1 MSVFGNLTNDGLEET
16 NDRLGGFNV
25 RDTDVYEA
33 TIKVAYAGQSAGG
46 ARSVTLVVNLP
57 DGEYSETIYV
67 TNKKGENWF
76 LNQNDKSKKVPLPG
90 FTTIDD
96 ICLVTTG
103 KPLSE
108 QDSEEKVVKVYD
120 YDEKKELPKSVP
132 VLTELTG
139 QKVYLGILKSIVDK
153 NVKNDSTGEYEP
165 SGETREENTIEKVFH
180 HPSKVT
186 VVEAREAQKAGRD
199 AEAVFY
205 DKWVEKNKGQ
215 TRNKAKGADGKGN
228 GGNSGRPG
236 GGAPQAGGGQQKKTN
251 SLFGGNK

>member
-25 RDTDVYEA
+25 RDTDAYEA

-46 ARSVTLVVNLP
+46 ARNVTLVVNLP

-103 KPLSE
+103 KPLAE
-108 QDSEEKVVKVYD
+108 QDSEEKVVKIYD
-120 YDEKKELPKSVP
+120 FNERKELPKAVP
-132 VLTELTG
+132 MLVDLIG
-139 QKVYLGILKSIVDK
+139 QTLFLGIVQQTVDK
-153 NVKNDSTGEYEP
+153 NQKNESTGEYEP
-165 SGETREENTIEKVFH
+165 TGETRDENVIEKVFH
-180 HPSKVT
+180 DPTKMT
-186 VVEAREAQKAGRD
+186 VVEARQGATEP
-199 AEAVFY
+199 VFFE
-205 DKWVEKNKGQ
+205 KWLSKNKGIV
-215 TRNKAKGADGKGN
+215 RNKAKGADGKGTQ
-228 GGNSGRPG
+228 SGRPG
-236 GGAPQAGGGQQKKTN
+236 GGAPQSGNGGQKKTS
-251 SLFGGNK
+251 SLFGK

>member
-1 MSVFGNLTNDGLEET
+1 MSVFGNLTTDGLEET

-25 RDTDVYEA
+25 RDTDAYEA

-46 ARSVTLVVNLP
+46 ARNVTLVVTLP
-57 DGEYSETIYV
+57 DGEYNETIYV

-76 LNQNDKSKKVPLPG
+76 LNQQDKSKKVPLPG

-103 KPLSE
+103 KSLAE
-108 QDSEEKVVKVYD
+108 QDTKEKVVKVYD

-139 QKVYLGILKSIVDK
+139 KVVILGLLRSIVDK

-186 VVEAREAQKAGRD
+186 VVEAREAQKAGKD
-199 AEAVFY
+199 AEPVFY
-205 DKWVEKNKGQ
+205 DKWVKKNKGV
-215 TRNKAKGADGKGN
+215 TRNKAKGASGGN
-228 GGNSGRPG
+228 GNSGRPG
-236 GGAPQAGGGQQKKTN
+236 GGAPQAGGAAGGGKKTN

>member
-25 RDTDVYEA
+25 RDTDAYLG
-33 TIKVAYAGQSAGG
+33 TIKVAYAGQSQGG
-46 ARSVTLVVNLP
+46 ARNVTLVVNLSG
-57 DGEYSETIYV
+57 GEYSETIYV

-108 QDSEEKVVKVYD
+108 QDTEEKVVKVYD

-139 QKVYLGILKSIVDK
+139 QKVILGILKSVVDK

-180 HPSKVT
+180 YPSKVT

-199 AEAVFY
+199 AEATFY

-215 TRNKAKGADGKGN
+215 TRNRAKGTDGKG
-228 GGNSGRPG
+228 GQSGRPG

>member
-25 RDTDVYEA
+25 RDTDAYEA

-46 ARSVTLVVNLP
+46 ARNVTVVVELP

-139 QKVYLGILKSIVDK
+139 KPVILGILKSVVDK

-205 DKWVEKNKGQ
+205 DKWVEKNKGV
-215 TRNKAKGADGKGN
+215 TRNKAKGASGN

>member
-1 MSVFGNLTNDGLEET
+1 MSIFGNLTNEGLEET
-16 NDRLGGFNV
+16 TDRLGGFQI
-25 RDTDVYEA
+25 RATDIYPA
-33 TIKVAYAGQSAGG
+33 TIKAAYAGQSAGG
-46 ARSVTLVVNLP
+46 ARNVTVVVELP

-139 QKVYLGILKSIVDK
+139 KPVILGILKSIVDK

-165 SGETREENTIEKVFH
+165 TGETRDKNVIEKVFH
-180 HPSKVT
+180 DPSKMT
-186 VVEAREAQKAGRD
+186 VVEARQGATEP
-199 AEAVFY
+199 VFFE
-205 DKWVEKNKGQ
+205 KWLSKNKGNV
-215 TRNKAKGADGKGN
+215 RNKAKGADGKGAQ
-228 GGNSGRPG
+228 SGRPG
-236 GGAPQAGGGQQKKTN
+236 GGAPQSGNGGQKKTS
-251 SLFGGNK
+251 SLFGK